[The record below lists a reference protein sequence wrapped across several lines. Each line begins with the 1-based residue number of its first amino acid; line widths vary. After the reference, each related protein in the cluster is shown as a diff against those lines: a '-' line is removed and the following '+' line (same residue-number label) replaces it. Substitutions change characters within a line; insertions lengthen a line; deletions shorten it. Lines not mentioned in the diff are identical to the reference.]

1 MPKWTL
7 GGNPPTFLRSIIF
20 PSVFFIS
27 ILRLRVP
34 ARSTLNTWI
43 ERVLTSFF
51 PPCCRIIAA
60 MTDTEPGVSVVS
72 VVGTTL
78 PPVSVE
84 FAERV
89 RRKNEDML
97 QIDNEAVSLG
107 AGGVGWL
114 FEDIQGLEDG
124 DMISLDVL

>member
-1 MPKWTL
+1 
-7 GGNPPTFLRSIIF
+7 
-20 PSVFFIS
+20 
-27 ILRLRVP
+27 
-34 ARSTLNTWI
+34 
-43 ERVLTSFF
+43 
-51 PPCCRIIAA
+51 
-60 MTDTEPGVSVVS
+60 MTDTEPGVSVGS

-78 PPVSVE
+78 PPVPVE
-84 FAERV
+84 FAERA

>member
-27 ILRLRVP
+27 
-34 ARSTLNTWI
+34 T
-43 ERVLTSFF
+43 
-51 PPCCRIIAA
+51 PCCRIIAA
-60 MTDTEPGVSVVS
+60 MTDTEPGVSVGS

-84 FAERV
+84 FAERA

-124 DMISLDVL
+124 DMISLDVLLI